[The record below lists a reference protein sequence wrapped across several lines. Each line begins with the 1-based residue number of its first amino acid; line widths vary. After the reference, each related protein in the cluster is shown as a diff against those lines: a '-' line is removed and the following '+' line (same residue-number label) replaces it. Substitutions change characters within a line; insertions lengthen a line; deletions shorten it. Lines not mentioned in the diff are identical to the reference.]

1 MKYPGLVG
9 IGRLG
14 GRDAEGFHHAMI
26 KPEYRSVFTG
36 LKEIYLIFNSD
47 RVFYVTISDRKE
59 SDRKTWIKLLE
70 DGISEEQKKSREVL
84 IAMSA
89 ADFGEDED
97 RLDHL
102 LGFSVINADTHLGKV
117 EDYFFNGAQ
126 QVLQVLS
133 ETGTE
138 YLIPFVDYYIAEV
151 LEREQSIKLQNA
163 DDLIAFYALNS
174 N

>member
-89 ADFGEDED
+89 ADLD
-97 RLDHL
+97 RK
-102 LGFSVINADTHLGKV
+102 ST
-117 EDYFFNGAQ
+117 
-126 QVLQVLS
+126 
-133 ETGTE
+133 
-138 YLIPFVDYYIAEV
+138 
-151 LEREQSIKLQNA
+151 R
-163 DDLIAFYALNS
+163 LNS
-174 N
+174 SHLKLSRMPSSA